1 MGWYE
6 EEKIAT
12 EVKWARED
20 ISSELR
26 DLRETQIRANQQANR
41 RPSEPL
47 PPEVKKK
54 VHKGLLISFIVL
66 VVLGILSKIVF
77 FIFGLLYTYY
87 LV

>member
-26 DLRETQIRANQQANR
+26 DLREAQIRANQQANR

-54 VHKGLLISFIVL
+54 LLKAGLWIFVGFAAFGGLSSIGLFI
-66 VVLGILSKIVF
+66 IC
-77 FIFGLLYTYY
+77 LLYNC
-87 LV
+87 